1 MHGSSGLCATLSI
14 VSSRRRFGFP
24 IHPGRP
30 TSASAPLLR
39 YDREVSH
46 PFISFLSD
54 FGADGPAPI
63 CRGVM
68 LGIAPGA
75 QIVDLAH
82 GIRKYAIRDGAYQL
96 WCALPYL
103 PVGTHVAVVDPGV
116 GTDRLPIALRT
127 GRGDALVGPNNG
139 LLVPAAE
146 RLGGIAEARVL
157 ENRALWLP
165 SATSSTFHGRDIFSP
180 VAAHL
185 ARGTRFEEV
194 GPALPSDALVRLDF
208 ARATVA
214 SGELRTAVQFIDSFG
229 NASLAGDAS
238 DLGAAVGELNE
249 GRRLGLELGAES
261 GARRATATW
270 ERTFGR
276 VAVGATLLFE
286 NSFGQLALADNQGD
300 VASRLGLAVD
310 EAVVVRAV

>member
-1 MHGSSGLCATLSI
+1 
-14 VSSRRRFGFP
+14 
-24 IHPGRP
+24 
-30 TSASAPLLR
+30 
-39 YDREVSH
+39 
-46 PFISFLSD
+46 
-54 FGADGPAPI
+54 
-63 CRGVM
+63 M

-165 SATSSTFHGRDIFSP
+165 SATSSTFHGRDIFSS